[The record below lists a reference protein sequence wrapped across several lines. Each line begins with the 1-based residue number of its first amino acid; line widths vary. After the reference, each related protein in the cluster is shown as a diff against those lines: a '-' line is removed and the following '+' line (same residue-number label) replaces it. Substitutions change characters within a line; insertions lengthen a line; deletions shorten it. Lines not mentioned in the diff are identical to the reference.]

1 MINCI
6 NFSEYFSDLLDY
18 SDEMSKM
25 PKRSLSF
32 TYDYFGKTNYDEI
45 YDESSEE
52 NDVIPA
58 IPDPTMAVFIPTKVS
73 ASVIIDE
80 TASESKK
87 VENEQMTTMIGE
99 DLEAAGKKKCACGKG
114 PIPNITMTR
123 LEAEK
128 NRHNLILTAQRQR
141 LRSKRE
147 ASSDGQ
153 GQDYDDYIVNGYK
166 DTREP
171 WLAVFFHGNSPFC
184 GGTIIN
190 QRFILT
196 GWCQ

>member
-1 MINCI
+1 MNCI
-6 NFSEYFSDLLDY
+6 NFSEYFSDLFDY
-18 SDEMSKM
+18 SDEVMSKM
-25 PKRSLSF
+25 PNRSLTF

-58 IPDPTMAVFIPTKVS
+58 IPDPTMAVFFAKKVS
-73 ASVIIDE
+73 GSGIIDK
-80 TASESKK
+80 TAPESKK
-87 VENEQMTTMIGE
+87 VENERMTTMIE
-99 DLEAAGKKKCACGKG
+99 EVLETAGKHKCTCGKG

-123 LEAEK
+123 LEADK

-147 ASSDGQ
+147 TSSEQ

-196 GWCQ
+196 GWCK